1 MSLIR
6 KKHAQHNSV
15 KTFSPIQKL
24 SAESPEVLSEHLT
37 YLELNQM
44 DRITPDEIVQMVMAR
59 EQGGITLS
67 NVNQYVQFSNR
78 ISLLVATEIL
88 SNSKLSDRV
97 SLIEFFMD
105 TALAC
110 CRLGNFNS
118 CMAITAGLSLPV
130 VSRLSKTWLKVEET
144 KFRVLQHICCPEKN
158 FQNYRVILK
167 VYGTESRVMIPIF
180 SVFLKDCFFR
190 LKPCVEGCSESEIE
204 LKYWEDLTRPIAEF
218 DSWRSKRIQLTK
230 REKLITYISSTNIHE
245 ESSLFRCSF
254 DLEGPNNSFERSQR
268 RKMN

>member
-1 MSLIR
+1 MSSMISSYFDLTLDHLIKPPKNKCVTL
-6 KKHAQHNSV
+6 KK
-15 KTFSPIQKL
+15 
-24 SAESPEVLSEHLT
+24 
-37 YLELNQM
+37 
-44 DRITPDEIVQMVMAR
+44 
-59 EQGGITLS
+59 
-67 NVNQYVQFSNR
+67 
-78 ISLLVATEIL
+78 VASEIL

-130 VSRLSKTWLKVEET
+130 VSRLSKTWQKVEET
-144 KFRVLQHICCPEKN
+144 KFRVLQHICCPQRN

-190 LKPCVEGCSESEIE
+190 LKPCVEGCSETEKE
-204 LKYWEDLTRPIAEF
+204 LKVR
-218 DSWRSKRIQLTK
+218 
-230 REKLITYISSTNIHE
+230 ISSQG
-245 ESSLFRCSF
+245 F
-254 DLEGPNNSFERSQR
+254 
-268 RKMN
+268 